1 MRVSV
6 RARVHARECVRGCV
20 CGWAGAR
27 VSAGVRVQ
35 MWARG
40 FGEAVSGG
48 RRRYGTECMDGSE
61 MYLIGTGM
69 PQSHTKIFL
78 SSDVDTNLHE
88 RAARVWAA
96 AAVLERARFAL
107 TAVWVCT
114 R

>member
-1 MRVSV
+1 
-6 RARVHARECVRGCV
+6 
-20 CGWAGAR
+20 
-27 VSAGVRVQ
+27 
-35 MWARG
+35 
-40 FGEAVSGG
+40 
-48 RRRYGTECMDGSE
+48 MDGSE

-107 TAVWVCT
+107 TAV
-114 R
+114 